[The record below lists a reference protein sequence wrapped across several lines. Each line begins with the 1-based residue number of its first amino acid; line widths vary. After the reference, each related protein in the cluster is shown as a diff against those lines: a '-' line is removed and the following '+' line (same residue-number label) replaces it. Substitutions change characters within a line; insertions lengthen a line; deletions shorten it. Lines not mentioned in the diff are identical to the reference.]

1 MDLVVFFCY
10 CLFGCFL
17 LLFFLTMG
25 GLVLYQLVHHG
36 WCPNLLL
43 SVTQTTNTIFLLM
56 MFCPLNLSFTLSSE
70 YFQNAN
76 LQMQIW
82 SRHCSP
88 SPPAVVFQGMMVCL
102 CIWSMWQQ
110 GAIPLLQP
118 EHNSEFI
125 CYIGLLHKLFHKE
138 NVLLKVFKTIL
149 QSKCKLPNTV
159 YQVFH
164 NLATVWVS
172 SSFIF
177 YIKHF
182 PNIFPIL

>member
-1 MDLVVFFCY
+1 
-10 CLFGCFL
+10 
-17 LLFFLTMG
+17 MG
-25 GLVLYQLVHHG
+25 GPVLYQLVHHD
-36 WCPNLLL
+36 WCSNLLL
-43 SVTQTTNTIFLLM
+43 SLIQTTNTIFSLM
-56 MFCPLNLSFTLSSE
+56 TFCPLNLSFTLSSE

-102 CIWSMWQQ
+102 YVWSMWQQ
-110 GAIPLLQP
+110 GDISLLQP
-118 EHNSEFI
+118 DHNSEFI

-149 QSKCKLPNTV
+149 QSECKLPNTV

-172 SSFIF
+172 SFIQ
-177 YIKHF
+177 ILHQTF
-182 PNIFPIL
+182 P